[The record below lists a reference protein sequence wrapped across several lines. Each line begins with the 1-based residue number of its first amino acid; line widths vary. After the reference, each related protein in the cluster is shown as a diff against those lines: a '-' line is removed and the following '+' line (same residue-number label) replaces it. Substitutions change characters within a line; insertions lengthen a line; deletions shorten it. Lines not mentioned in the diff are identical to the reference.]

1 VLGVS
6 TKFGHSDG
14 KIALMLRPEIG
25 IFIAQPVSIPRP
37 LTTRITSMF
46 DKKTHRSQENKT
58 VLNKSPRRPLKKD
71 QALLLVSAS
80 EGDSNMLYAAGLFVP
95 DPFIFFQHK
104 NREYAVMSDLE
115 IDRAKKQANV
125 DHVLSLSQY
134 QKKLRKA
141 GHPSPTMIDILDLLL
156 RERGVRSVI
165 VPANFSALLSDGLR
179 AKGFSVQIKRD
190 PFFAE
195 REIKDAQE
203 VKNISESLR
212 VAVLGLEAGI
222 RALRRT
228 KIGRD
233 GYLYLDG
240 NRLTS
245 EMLKTVVN
253 TTIMAQGWVPSHT
266 IISSGNQCCDPHH
279 EGSGPIRAHTSII
292 FDIFPRS
299 QKTGY
304 FGDLSRTVVRGR
316 ASEKLKEI
324 YATVQ
329 AGQQIGYDMIRAGVD
344 GKEVHQKI
352 LALFAQ
358 KGFPT
363 GRINGRM
370 QGFFHGTGHGLGLD
384 IHEPP
389 RIAPIESILK
399 KGHVVT
405 VEPGLYY
412 WGVGG
417 VRLEDVVLVTE
428 TGNRNLT
435 DCPQF
440 LEI

>member
-1 VLGVS
+1 
-6 TKFGHSDG
+6 
-14 KIALMLRPEIG
+14 
-25 IFIAQPVSIPRP
+25 
-37 LTTRITSMF
+37 MF
-46 DKKTHRSQENKT
+46 DKKNIRPKENKT
-58 VLNKSPRRPLKKD
+58 PVTHDQRRRLRDD
-71 QALLLVSAS
+71 QAILLVAAS

-95 DPFIFFQHK
+95 DPFIFFRHK
-104 NREYAVMSDLE
+104 QRKYVVMSDLE
-115 IDRAKKQANV
+115 IDRAKKQADV

-134 QKKLRKA
+134 QKKLRN
-141 GHPSPTMIDILDLLL
+141 GGRPGPTMVDILDLLF
-156 RERGVRSVI
+156 RERGIRSVI
-165 VPANFSALLSDGLR
+165 VPANFPALLADQMR
-179 AKGFSVQIKRD
+179 AKGFSLQIKRD

-195 REIKDAQE
+195 REIKNAEE
-203 VKNISESLR
+203 VKHVVESLR

-222 RALRRT
+222 RALKRT
-228 KIGRD
+228 KVGRD
-233 GYLYLDG
+233 RYLYLNG
-240 NRLTS
+240 SRLTS
-245 EMLKTVVN
+245 ERLKTVVN
-253 TTIMAQGWVPSHT
+253 TTIMAQGWLPSHT

-279 EGSGPIRAHTSII
+279 EGSGPIKVDTSII

-316 ASEKLKEI
+316 ASEKLREM

-329 AGQQIGYDMIRAGVD
+329 AGQQIGFDRIRDGAN
-344 GKEVHQKI
+344 GKEIHQEI
-352 LALFAQ
+352 LDLFAR

-389 RIAPIESILK
+389 RIAPVDAILR

-412 WGVGG
+412 LGAGG
-417 VRLEDVVLVTE
+417 VRLEDVVLVME
-428 TGNRNLT
+428 KGNRNLT